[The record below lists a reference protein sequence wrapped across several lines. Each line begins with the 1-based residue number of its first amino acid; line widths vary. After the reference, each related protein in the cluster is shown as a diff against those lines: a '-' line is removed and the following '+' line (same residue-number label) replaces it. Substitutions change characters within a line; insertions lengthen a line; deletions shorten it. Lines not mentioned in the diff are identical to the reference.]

1 MEDGIRLLQD
11 RLARPHIRL
20 GEVALGSEDSAEA
33 LTVQLAQG
41 KVDRKS
47 VSAGP
52 ASGTSVG
59 QHRHGKGA
67 ARVDGQ
73 VLGLQLIAGWQVQ
86 NPGLERQLQG
96 FEQDV
101 DAGQEPGVM

>member
-41 KVDRKS
+41 KVERKS
-47 VSAGP
+47 VSARP
-52 ASGTSVG
+52 SSGTSVG
-59 QHRHGKGA
+59 MVPRGLM
-67 ARVDGQ
+67 ARYS
-73 VLGLQLIAGWQVQ
+73 
-86 NPGLERQLQG
+86 G
-96 FEQDV
+96 FR
-101 DAGQEPGVM
+101 